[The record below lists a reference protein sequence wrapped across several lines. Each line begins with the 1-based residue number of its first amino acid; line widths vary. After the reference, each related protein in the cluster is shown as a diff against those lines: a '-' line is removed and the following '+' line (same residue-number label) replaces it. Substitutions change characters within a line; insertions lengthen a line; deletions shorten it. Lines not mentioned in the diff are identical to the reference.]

1 MLSGAMM
8 YMESMIIKNLIVM
21 IFGWVTFK
29 EFKADAVRYIPSFY
43 STTIVCDSWN
53 TGIMKQSLIS
63 IRIQYRIDER
73 QKQLAKYRA

>member
-1 MLSGAMM
+1 M

-43 STTIVCDSWN
+43 STTIVCDS
-53 TGIMKQSLIS
+53 
-63 IRIQYRIDER
+63 
-73 QKQLAKYRA
+73 